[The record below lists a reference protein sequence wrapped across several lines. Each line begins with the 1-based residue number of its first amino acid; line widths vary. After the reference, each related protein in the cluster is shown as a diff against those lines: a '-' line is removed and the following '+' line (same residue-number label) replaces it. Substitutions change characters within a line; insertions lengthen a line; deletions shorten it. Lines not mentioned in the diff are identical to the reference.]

1 MFMGMRQTGEF
12 ELLSRIATNDGHG
25 ENCSYFDGWK
35 AYDSDPFHPKHN
47 PKGVIQMGLAENQLC
62 FDLIEDWLKRNP
74 EASICTREGI
84 SQFRDIGNFQDYH
97 GLSSFRR
104 AIARF
109 MEKARGGRVR
119 FDPDRVVMSGG
130 ATGAQETMAFCL
142 ANPGE
147 AFLIPTPYY
156 PGFDRDFRWRTGV
169 ELLPF
174 DCYSSNKFKI
184 TQSALESAYQEAVKN
199 NVRVKGVLV
208 ANPSNPLGT
217 TMDRETLRSL
227 VSFVNDKNIHLV
239 VDEIFSGTVF
249 DSPDFVSVAEIVE
262 DEPGRFNRDLI
273 HVVYSLSKDLGLP
286 GFRVGVIYSFND
298 AVVRCA
304 RRMSS
309 FGLVSTQTQHLLAAM
324 LGDEEFT
331 SKYLAESR
339 RRLAERRRTFEA
351 GLREVGV
358 RSLDSNAGLF
368 CWMDLRHLLEAKTVE
383 EELKL
388 WRIIVHEV
396 KLNISPGASFHCAES
411 GWFRVCFANM
421 DKDTMD
427 TALGRIRAFMAR
439 AERHRATNEK
449 KKKWAAAAALRLS
462 LPRNGRRYDDIL
474 ISPHLAMS
482 PHSPLVRAA
491 T

>member
-1 MFMGMRQTGEF
+1 
-12 ELLSRIATNDGHG
+12 
-25 ENCSYFDGWK
+25 
-35 AYDSDPFHPKHN
+35 
-47 PKGVIQMGLAENQLC
+47 
-62 FDLIEDWLKRNP
+62 
-74 EASICTREGI
+74 
-84 SQFRDIGNFQDYH
+84 
-97 GLSSFRR
+97 
-104 AIARF
+104 
-109 MEKARGGRVR
+109 
-119 FDPDRVVMSGG
+119 
-130 ATGAQETMAFCL
+130 
-142 ANPGE
+142 
-147 AFLIPTPYY
+147 
-156 PGFDRDFRWRTGV
+156 
-169 ELLPF
+169 
-174 DCYSSNKFKI
+174 
-184 TQSALESAYQEAVKN
+184 
-199 NVRVKGVLV
+199 
-208 ANPSNPLGT
+208 
-217 TMDRETLRSL
+217 MDRETLRSL

-273 HVVYSLSKDLGLP
+273 HVVCSLSKDLGLP

-331 SKYLAESR
+331 SMYLAESR
-339 RRLAERRRTFEA
+339 QRLAERRRTFEA